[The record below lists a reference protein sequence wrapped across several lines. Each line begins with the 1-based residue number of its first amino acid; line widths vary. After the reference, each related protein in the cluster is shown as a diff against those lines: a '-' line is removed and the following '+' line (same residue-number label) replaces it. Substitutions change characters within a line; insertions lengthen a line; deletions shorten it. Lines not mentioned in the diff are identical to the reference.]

1 MGPTRENRA
10 AGPAHVRRSKV
21 VATKE
26 TPGRRLGSPAVLA
39 LQRAAGNQAVCALLA
54 GAAPLQRQP
63 SGPAAKIPL
72 DRGDVERGYFSRTK
86 TVTYGVRAAGPAK
99 PEGLWFDHLFETR
112 AQADAYAKSL
122 AAQGETAI
130 RDVGALPR
138 AWPAKTP
145 GGLPVTGNAVVNVYV
160 LEVPAGTPT
169 ISGVVRSQPESAAT
183 PGLPKSYPGGGPQ
196 VVVAAGTN
204 AKVVGVF
211 RVHGAI
217 TPPSHQLPPASP
229 VSSGTGLTPTSLA
242 KAKSLTPAVRGLLR
256 QVIASGVLGQM
267 ARNVAKNLILALIVS
282 LIIAWAHHRILEQ
295 QLGELEPVI
304 RDRLAE
310 ALPMGLEKA
319 IRHPTETVYV
329 CVAIRITHAS
339 TVALDL
345 RSRAEGPPKA
355 PAEHVRVFFD
365 LEKHDGELGSGF
377 SGSYLVGERWTAY
390 GQSVALDDLLGQ
402 VSPEL
407 RKQFTADRQAA
418 QEAFYAEHPG
428 ARPLSSVSSTPREDP
443 VASP

>member
-26 TPGRRLGSPAVLA
+26 TPGSRLGSPAVLA

-72 DRGDVERGYFSRTK
+72 DRGDVERGFFSRTK

-211 RVHGAI
+211 RVQGAHYSAQSPTAADPRTATRRAGACYRGPLGGSSPNGAREGNP
-217 TPPSHQLPPASP
+217 TPDRNGLRLRRHSYYPRKQCRARPSQ
-229 VSSGTGLTPTSLA
+229 SSRRAAQGSRRA
-242 KAKSLTPAVRGLLR
+242 CAGLLR
-256 QVIASGVLGQM
+256 PGKTRRRTG
-267 ARNVAKNLILALIVS
+267 
-282 LIIAWAHHRILEQ
+282 
-295 QLGELEPVI
+295 
-304 RDRLAE
+304 
-310 ALPMGLEKA
+310 
-319 IRHPTETVYV
+319 
-329 CVAIRITHAS
+329 
-339 TVALDL
+339 
-345 RSRAEGPPKA
+345 
-355 PAEHVRVFFD
+355 VRVQRE
-365 LEKHDGELGSGF
+365 LSRWGEMDGI
-377 SGSYLVGERWTAY
+377 RTI
-390 GQSVALDDLLGQ
+390 
-402 VSPEL
+402 
-407 RKQFTADRQAA
+407 R
-418 QEAFYAEHPG
+418 
-428 ARPLSSVSSTPREDP
+428 RPR
-443 VASP
+443 